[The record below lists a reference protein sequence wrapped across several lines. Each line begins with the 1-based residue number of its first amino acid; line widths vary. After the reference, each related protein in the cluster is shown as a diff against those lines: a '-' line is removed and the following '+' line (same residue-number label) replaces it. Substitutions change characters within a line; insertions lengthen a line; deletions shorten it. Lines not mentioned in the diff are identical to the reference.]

1 MIKKAIKTEGQRRE
15 NQCELILRYMDEHG
29 SITSL
34 EAMKLFGCMRL
45 ASRISDLRK
54 RGYLIV
60 RNMVRLE
67 DEDGNFK
74 CNYAEYHLA
83 GEEDFL

>member
-1 MIKKAIKTEGQRRE
+1 MKGSEKSKKNDT
-15 NQCELILRYMDEHG
+15 QCELILRYMDEHG

-54 RGYLIV
+54 RGYMIV
-60 RNMVRLE
+60 RTMVTMFN
-67 DEDGNFK
+67 EDGSYRGH
-74 CNYAEYHLA
+74 YAEYHLA
-83 GEEDFL
+83 TEDDLL